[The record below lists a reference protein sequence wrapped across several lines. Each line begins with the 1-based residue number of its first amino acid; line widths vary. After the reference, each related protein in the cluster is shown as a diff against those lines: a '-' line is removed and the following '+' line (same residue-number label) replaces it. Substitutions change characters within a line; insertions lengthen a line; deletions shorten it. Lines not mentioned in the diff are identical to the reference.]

1 MVIYLYPFFDKR
13 GLKIRQVF
21 KNRCKDVRMENKPHK
36 PIGGR
41 RIPRPQK
48 VMACPQCGEAVGTN
62 YHDCAYCHT
71 AIESI
76 WLADWKELLLEQGVR
91 AGSEEERMLARVVT
105 SEFGRHA
112 WTVMDIAMSL
122 QRCSQCGNELGAA
135 YQECA
140 ECGMA
145 FGASIQAEFE
155 ATPNE
160 HALHI
165 GRWVLRYPERHSA
178 NAVAAWRLTLPRI
191 LTGWLPSNQEAQRA
205 MAMIKAGQLEQV
217 QMLIRRVDAE
227 INH

>member
-1 MVIYLYPFFDKR
+1 LAWRSIFENL
-13 GLKIRQVF
+13 
-21 KNRCKDVRMENKPHK
+21 MEIKLQK

-48 VMACPQCGEAVGTN
+48 VLACPQCGEPVGTN

-76 WLADWKELLLEQGVR
+76 WLADWTALLQEEGVA
-91 AGSEEERMLARVVT
+91 AGSEEERLLARVVPG
-105 SEFGRHA
+105 EFGRHP

-135 YQECA
+135 YQNCA
-140 ECGMA
+140 DCGMA

-155 ATPNE
+155 ATANE

-191 LTGWLPSNQEAQRA
+191 LTGWLPSTQEAQRA
-205 MAMIKAGQLEQV
+205 MAMIKAGQIEKV
-217 QMLIRRVDAE
+217 QMLIRQVDAE
-227 INH
+227 INR

>member
-1 MVIYLYPFFDKR
+1 
-13 GLKIRQVF
+13 
-21 KNRCKDVRMENKPHK
+21 MEIIHHK

-41 RIPRPQK
+41 RIARPQR
-48 VMACPQCGEAVGTN
+48 VLACPQCGEAVGAN
-62 YHDCAYCHT
+62 YHDCAHCHA

-76 WLADWKELLLEQGVR
+76 WLADWKALLLEEGVT
-91 AGSEEERMLARVVT
+91 AGSEEERLLAQVVT
-105 SEFGRHA
+105 AEIGGQRPSFHPSEFGRHA

-135 YQECA
+135 YQDCA

-145 FGASIQAEFE
+145 FGASIQAEFG
-155 ATPNE
+155 ATANE

-217 QMLIRRVDAE
+217 QMLIRQVDAE
-227 INH
+227 INR

>member
-1 MVIYLYPFFDKR
+1 MKSMGNNLA
-13 GLKIRQVF
+13 
-21 KNRCKDVRMENKPHK
+21 K

-48 VMACPQCGEAVGTN
+48 VLACPACGEATGTN
-62 YHDCAYCHT
+62 YHDCGYCHE

-76 WLADWKELLLEQGVR
+76 WLADWEALLRAEGVA
-91 AGSEEERMLARVVT
+91 AGTEDERLLARVVT

-122 QRCSQCGNELGAA
+122 QHCSQCGNELGEA

-145 FGASIQAEFE
+145 FGASILAEFD
-155 ATPNE
+155 ATANE

-165 GRWVLRYPERHSA
+165 GRWVLRFPGRYSA

-191 LTGWLPSNQEAQRA
+191 LTGWLPSTQEAQRA
-205 MAMIKAGQLEQV
+205 MAMIKAGQLDEV
-217 QMLIRRVDAE
+217 QRLIRQVDEE
-227 INH
+227 INR